1 MNQAKMY
8 KIMKISEEPEFF
20 KNIFDSNP
28 AS

>member
-1 MNQAKMY
+1 MNQAYVY

-20 KNIFDSNP
+20 KNNFDSNP